1 MSAVMI
7 TGGLGYVGRYLTKK
21 LSEQGIKVISYNRDY
36 SEARSEFMTPVQGEL
51 YDIPRI
57 VRTIQDFGV
66 DRVIHTAAM
75 SHPDLS
81 IDLPI
86 TTVAANIDGTIHL
99 LEAMRLAGIK
109 KLVNFSSETV
119 YGNFEGVINEKTPT
133 NPTTPYGVTKVA
145 TEHFGRVYNDLYGME
160 VISLRIAEVYGPENK
175 MPQVLRD
182 ILKTVHRGETFNL
195 PTGGDH
201 RFHYIHVEDV
211 VRAVL
216 MAAETRDLKGG
227 VFNIAGDRSWTLH
240 EAVELIRKI
249 MPEARIEIGNG
260 YWHLDRH
267 GEWDL
272 SAAQQALGYCAQW
285 SLEKGLT
292 HYSDWLRDHEY

>member
-7 TGGLGYVGRYLTKK
+7 TGGLGYVGRYLTKR
-21 LSEQGIKVISYNRDY
+21 LSEQGVQVVSYNRDY
-36 SEARSEFMTPVQGEL
+36 SEASSEFMTPVQGEL
-51 YDIPRI
+51 FDIPRI
-57 VRTIQDFGV
+57 VRTIQQFGV

-119 YGNFEGVINEKTPT
+119 YGHVDGVVNERSPA
-133 NPTTPYGVTKVA
+133 NPTTPYGVTKLA
-145 TEHFGRVYNDLYGME
+145 TEHFGRVYNELYGME

-182 ILKTVHRGETFNL
+182 ILKAVHRGEKFSL
-195 PTGGDH
+195 PGGGDH

-216 MAAETRDLKGG
+216 LAAEAKGING
-227 VFNIAGDRSWTLH
+227 SVFNIAGDRPWKLH
-240 EAVELIRKI
+240 EAVDVIRKLI
-249 MPEARIEIGNG
+249 PDASIEIGG
-260 YWHLDRH
+260 GHWHLDRQ

-272 SAAQQALGYCAQW
+272 GAAERELGYRAEW
-285 SLEKGLT
+285 TLEKGLE
-292 HYSDWLRDHEY
+292 HYSNWLIDHEY

>member
-1 MSAVMI
+1 MI
-7 TGGLGYVGRYLTKK
+7 TGGLGYVGRYLTKT
-21 LSEQGIKVISYNRDY
+21 LSEKGIKVVSYNRDY
-36 SEARSEFMTPVQGEL
+36 SEAGSEFMTAVQGEL
-51 YDIPRI
+51 FDIPRI
-57 VRTIQDFGV
+57 VRTIQKFGV

-119 YGNFEGVINEKTPT
+119 YGHVEGSVSEQTPP
-133 NPTTPYGVTKVA
+133 NPTTPYGVTKLA

-160 VISLRIAEVYGPENK
+160 VVSLRIAEVYGPENK
-175 MPQVLRD
+175 MPQILRD
-182 ILKTVHRGETFNL
+182 ILKTVHRGEKFTL
-195 PTGGDH
+195 PSGGDH

-216 MAAETRDLKGG
+216 MAAEAKDIKGS
-227 VFNIAGDRSWTLH
+227 VFNIAGDRPWKLF
-240 EAVELIRKI
+240 EAVELIRKLI
-249 MPEARIEIGNG
+249 PDADIEIGGG
-260 YWHLDRH
+260 YGHLDRQ

-272 SAAQQALGYCAQW
+272 SAAHQALGYRAQW
-285 SLEKGLT
+285 SLEEGLA
-292 HYSDWLRDHEY
+292 HYSNWLLEHEY

>member
-21 LSEQGIKVISYNRDY
+21 LSEQGVRVVSYNRDY
-36 SEARSEFMTPVQGEL
+36 SEAKSEFMTPVQGEL

-57 VRTIQDFGV
+57 VRTIREFDV

-86 TTVAANIDGTIHL
+86 TTVAANIEGTIHL
-99 LEAMRLAGIK
+99 LEAMRLAGIR

-119 YGNFEGVINEKTPT
+119 YGHVEGVVNEQAPA
-133 NPTTPYGVTKVA
+133 NPTTPYGVTKLA
-145 TEHFGRVYNDLYGME
+145 TEHFGRVYNALYGME
-160 VISLRIAEVYGPENK
+160 VVSLRIAEVYGPENK

-182 ILKTVHRGETFNL
+182 ILKTVQCGDTFSL
-195 PTGGDH
+195 PSGGDH
-201 RFHYIHVEDV
+201 RFHYVHVEDV

-216 MAAETRDLKGG
+216 LAAQAKDIKGS
-227 VFNIAGDRSWTLH
+227 VFNIAGDRPWKLH
-240 EAVELIRKI
+240 EAVDLIRKLI
-249 MPEARIEIGNG
+249 PGANIEIGGG
-260 YWHLDRH
+260 YWHLDRQ

-272 SAAQQALGYCAQW
+272 SAAERELGYRAEW
-285 SLEKGLT
+285 TLEKGLE
-292 HYSDWLRDHEY
+292 HYSSWLIDHEY

>member
-21 LSEQGIKVISYNRDY
+21 LSEQGVQVVSYNRDY
-36 SEARSEFMTPVQGEL
+36 SEAKSEFMTPVQGEL

-57 VRTIQDFGV
+57 VKTIREFEI

-86 TTVAANIDGTIHL
+86 TTVAANIDGTVHL

-119 YGNFEGVINEKTPT
+119 YGHVEGVVNEQAPV
-133 NPTTPYGVTKVA
+133 NPTTPYGVTKLA
-145 TEHFGRVYNDLYGME
+145 TEHFGRVYNELYGME
-160 VISLRIAEVYGPENK
+160 VVSLRIAEVYGPENK

-182 ILKTVHRGETFNL
+182 ILKTVQRGDKFFL
-195 PTGGDH
+195 PSGGDH
-201 RFHYIHVEDV
+201 RFHYVHVEDV

-216 MAAETRDLKGG
+216 MAAQAKDIKGS
-227 VFNIAGDRSWTLH
+227 VFNIAGDRPWKLH
-240 EAVELIRKI
+240 EAVDVVKKLI
-249 MPEARIEIGNG
+249 PGADIEIGGG
-260 YWHLDRH
+260 YWHLDRQ

-272 SAAQQALGYCAQW
+272 SAAERELGYRAEW
-285 SLEKGLT
+285 SLEKGLE
-292 HYSDWLRDHEY
+292 HYSNWLIDHEY

>member
-21 LSEQGIKVISYNRDY
+21 LSEQGVRVVSYNRDY
-36 SEARSEFMTPVQGEL
+36 SEAKSEFMTPVQGEL

-57 VRTIQDFGV
+57 VRTIREFDV

-86 TTVAANIDGTIHL
+86 TTVAANIEGTIHL
-99 LEAMRLAGIK
+99 LEAMRLAGIR

-119 YGNFEGVINEKTPT
+119 YGHVEGVVNEQAPA
-133 NPTTPYGVTKVA
+133 NPTTPYGVTKLA
-145 TEHFGRVYNDLYGME
+145 TEHFGRVYNELYGME
-160 VISLRIAEVYGPENK
+160 VVSLRIAEVYGPENK

-182 ILKTVHRGETFNL
+182 ILKTVQRGDTFSL
-195 PTGGDH
+195 PSGGDH
-201 RFHYIHVEDV
+201 RFHYVHVEDV

-216 MAAETRDLKGG
+216 LAAQAKNIKGS
-227 VFNIAGDRSWTLH
+227 VFNIAGDRPWKLY
-240 EAVELIRKI
+240 EAVDLIRKLI
-249 MPEARIEIGNG
+249 PGANIEIGGG
-260 YWHLDRH
+260 YWHLDRQ

-272 SAAQQALGYCAQW
+272 SAAERELGYRAEW
-285 SLEKGLT
+285 TLEKGLE
-292 HYSDWLRDHEY
+292 HYSRWLIDHEY